1 MGSRLLLL
9 LLLLLLLP
17 PLAVVLA
24 AGGAGAG
31 PVVTGH
37 VGIGLPRAQAGALE
51 ESGDLG
57 TALGAS
63 VGWRF
68 DEFVQ
73 WDAVEF
79 GYVSAPQQDAFGS
92 TPANQLALG
101 TAVRLGIFRDS
112 ARLHPYASFGFGG
125 SRTSWEII
133 GFPDVDEW
141 GFEWS
146 AGGGFLY
153 NFTPTMAAGLRYR
166 YRGATLDSLPG
177 APQQEV
183 DVRVHAIEVELSFGH

>member
-1 MGSRLLLL
+1 M
-9 LLLLLLLP
+9 
-17 PLAVVLA
+17 
-24 AGGAGAG
+24 AG

-68 DEFVQ
+68 DEYLQ

-79 GYVSAPQQDAFGS
+79 GYLNAAQGDAPGSATAS
-92 TPANQLALG
+92 QLAVG
-101 TAVRLGIFRDS
+101 TALRLGFFRDS
-112 ARLHPYASFGFGG
+112 TRFHPYASAGFGG
-125 SRTSWEII
+125 SRTAWEII
-133 GFPDVDEW
+133 GFPDVAQW
-141 GFEWS
+141 AFEWN
-146 AGGGFLY
+146 AGAGFLY
-153 NFTPTMAAGLRYR
+153 NFTSTMAAGLRYR

-177 APQQEV
+177 APPQEV
-183 DVRVHAIEVELSFGH
+183 DVRVHAIEVELSFGQ

>member
-1 MGSRLLLL
+1 MGSRLLLSL
-9 LLLLLLLP
+9 LLLLLL

-24 AGGAGAG
+24 AGAAGAG
-31 PVVTGH
+31 PIVAGH
-37 VGIGLPRAQAGALE
+37 VGVGLPRAQAGALE

-57 TALGAS
+57 VALGAS
-63 VGWRF
+63 LGWRF

-79 GYVSAPQQDAFGS
+79 GYLSAPQQDAFGS
-92 TPANQLALG
+92 YTASQLAVG
-101 TAVRLGIFRDS
+101 TGLRLGVFRDS
-112 ARLHPYASFGFGG
+112 ARLHPYMSFGFGG

-133 GFPDVDEW
+133 GFPDVAQW

-146 AGGGFLY
+146 AGAGFL
-153 NFTPTMAAGLRYR
+153 FDLTPTMAAGLRYR

-177 APQQEV
+177 APQQDV
-183 DVRVHAIEVELSFGH
+183 DVRVHAIEVELSFGQ